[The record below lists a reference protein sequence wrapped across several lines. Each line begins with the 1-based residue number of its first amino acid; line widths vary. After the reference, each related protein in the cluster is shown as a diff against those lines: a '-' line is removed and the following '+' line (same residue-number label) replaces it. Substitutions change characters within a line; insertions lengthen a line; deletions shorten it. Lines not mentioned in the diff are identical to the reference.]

1 MQCSIAGEFGMEANA
16 ETVWTGLFDSI
27 YAALDLC
34 DDVDA
39 GSYGDDFRG
48 TDERSFDARDDSY
61 SPAIT
66 LTALSR
72 CGPIALR
79 RTATSSSAKLC
90 QLSTLPTQHF
100 RKNL

>member
-27 YAALDLC
+27 YVALDLC

-48 TDERSFDARDDSY
+48 TDERSFDARDDFY
-61 SPAIT
+61 GAV
-66 LTALSR
+66 
-72 CGPIALR
+72 ALR
-79 RTATSSSAKLC
+79 SDCVASHC
-90 QLSTLPTQHF
+90 DVQ
-100 RKNL
+100 